1 MNNNEKIVF
10 NVPEICKYL
19 HTSESSIRKLIRT
32 KQIPHYRILSRIFFD
47 KETIDMWINNQQ
59 LNNLTESLLNS
70 HYSSNQLYPS
80 SIGGKYE

>member
-10 NVPEICKYL
+10 NVTEICKYL

-47 KETIDMWINNQQ
+47 KETIDIWINKQQ
-59 LNNLTESLLNS
+59 LNNLNHAL
-70 HYSSNQLYPS
+70 
-80 SIGGKYE
+80 GD